1 MRVILYLA
9 ALAPLLA
16 SASYVAEVNHAMR
29 EVDTL
34 YVSTALEDY
43 QPGSNSTLNKRTK
56 IKDCFKSV
64 GNLNDCFDLG
74 NNIKGIVDGLATLV
88 KRWTDDKDC
97 SVHTGAIDGVQFR
110 YDATGNGNL
119 CGTTAE
125 LETIRGA
132 IDEALKTN
140 VDGKCKKVCLQ
151 MTHSGTW
158 HGYFSFTPAGGPAP
172 PDCGDNNYG
181 SCHSYGKQSDP
192 GRRELIGGEN

>member
-97 SVHTGAIDGVQFR
+97 SVHTGAIDGGAVPLRCHGQR
-110 YDATGNGNL
+110 HL